1 MDRSLSDRL
10 LQLAEPEYREF
21 TQRLIPDGKPLLGV
35 RMGSIRSIA
44 KELAK
49 SNRWNPQTLGDPT
62 EDQYHE
68 EKLVRFLALAYATIE
83 EEERL
88 VLLERM
94 LDHLDNWALCDSLSS
109 TLKETAKYPT
119 IYRDFIRRHL
129 HDKRPYACRFAIVLI
144 LNHFMTPN
152 WIEDNLALLE
162 QVKRDHYYIR
172 MAVAWAIATAF
183 TVSPSVVFTW
193 LGTTT
198 MDIETLRMAGQKIRD
213 SKRVS
218 PEDKKRITALLQS
231 RK

>member
-1 MDRSLSDRL
+1 MR
-10 LQLAEPEYREF
+10 P
-21 TQRLIPDGKPLLGV
+21 
-35 RMGSIRSIA
+35 IRSIA

-49 SNRWNPQTLGDPT
+49 SNRWSPQTLGNPT

-88 VLLERM
+88 VLLESM
-94 LDHLDNWALCDSLSS
+94 LDYLDNWALCDSLSS

-119 IYRDFIRRHL
+119 LYRDFIRRHL
-129 HDKRPYACRFAIVLI
+129 YDKRPYACRFAIVLI
-144 LNHFMTPN
+144 LNHFMTPI

-172 MAVAWAIATAF
+172 MAVAWAVATAF

-193 LGTTT
+193 FETTT

-218 PEDKKRITALLQS
+218 PEDKKRTTALLQS
-231 RK
+231 KKYP